1 MGRALR
7 MGKTTEFDPVLL
19 GRAGH
24 QMILSMRRRPRI
36 CRLTPMLLSLLSS
49 DSHSPHQSVLVRPC
63 TLAAARLRPRWKII
77 MSIIC
82 LTTCHSVH
90 ASCQARWMNG
100 WGPPNEVVQ
109 CVRVPL
115 KATRFP
121 WQGRAQHSSRI
132 PSPSMFS
139 GLSGATLARS
149 RKDVKMLHVFIL

>member
-24 QMILSMRRRPRI
+24 RRILSMRRRPRI

-49 DSHSPHQSVLVRPC
+49 DSHSPRQSVLVRPC

-77 MSIIC
+77 MGIIC

-90 ASCQARWMNG
+90 AMHASCQARIPW
-100 WGPPNEVVQ
+100 
-109 CVRVPL
+109 

-121 WQGRAQHSSRI
+121 WQGCAHSSRI
-132 PSPSMFS
+132 PSPSTFS
-139 GLSGATLARS
+139 ELSGATLTRS
-149 RKDVKMLHVFIL
+149 RKDVKMLHAFIL